1 MVSSAI
7 AVDQLGLASDPTFP
21 ISCGNYHWSSLQT
34 DWGKF
39 PSPSSLHQLSF
50 RSQWVCPPPWLPAPF
65 RRCWADYEAL
75 CFLSEVPLPSCFLP
89 HLQGPQVL
97 RFLERGGI
105 SIRQVCKNT
114 GKQNVGML
122 LSRVVST
129 QLSKLS
135 GNTGFWVNMNIYIYI
150 LMYCIHI
157 FLKRLSSFSLC
168 ANLQQ
173 LVRLHP
179 WHCIYNAHPEIEV
192 GLQSTSSKT
201 VEISA

>member
-135 GNTGFWVNMNIYIYI
+135 GNTGFWVNMYIYWCTAYTFFWKGSHLFPCAQTFSNSCDCTPGIVYTMHI
-150 LMYCIHI
+150 LR
-157 FLKRLSSFSLC
+157 LKWVYSLQ
-168 ANLQQ
+168 AQKL
-173 LVRLHP
+173 
-179 WHCIYNAHPEIEV
+179 
-192 GLQSTSSKT
+192 
-201 VEISA
+201 